1 MALRRG
7 AGALCCAAVLLL
19 SGCGNPVLGDAA
31 PQAPPYQGPLF
42 VEVTAPPT
50 DERADRSGAAGLA
63 VDCDAPAVGDSRMG
77 TYDGGSVSR
86 TAARALSAG
95 VGEAYRGSTKFRRAR
110 VETDR
115 VLYTYEV
122 ERQIRQAYI
131 VHRGRAVDGHTG
143 WYVESWARCDWAEL
157 PPELAEGIGL
167 QIWSDATRR
176 RVPTS
181 ELVSGSGPEHCNW
194 QSMTFLNVRGGSLE
208 HGQTYVANPMSDYYP
223 EYFEVPYAKDARL
236 PSTAHDTGYALD
248 GRRLWIAADRS
259 RAYVGSEQSVEVWP
273 ATTQPLGC
281 A

>member
-1 MALRRG
+1 MALRRWVG
-7 AGALCCAAVLLL
+7 AVCCTVVLLA

-31 PQAPPYQGPLF
+31 PEAPPYEGPLF

-50 DERADRSGAAGLA
+50 DQRADRSGAAGQV

-95 VGEAYRGSTKFRRAR
+95 VGETYLGSTRFREAR

-122 ERQIRQAYI
+122 ERRIRQAYI
-131 VHRGRAVDGHTG
+131 VHRGLAVDGRTG

-157 PPELAEGIGL
+157 PELAEKIGL
-167 QIWSDATRR
+167 QIWTDGTGRR
-176 RVPTS
+176 IPTS
-181 ELVSGSGPEHCNW
+181 ELVSGRGPEHCGW
-194 QSMTFLNVRGGSLE
+194 QTMTFLNVRGGDLE
-208 HGQTYVANPMSDYYP
+208 DGQTYVANPDPTYYP
-223 EYFEVPYAKDARL
+223 DYFRVPYRTGQRL
-236 PSTAHDTGYALD
+236 PSTARDTGYVLD
-248 GRRLWIAADRS
+248 GRRLWVAADRS
-259 RAYVGSEQSVEVWP
+259 RAFVGTASSVEVWP
-273 ATTQPLGC
+273 ATTQPLAC